1 MQKQMTQLQAL
12 KAQKE
17 QLEAKKAELL
27 ELKNDD
33 KLTDKQQ
40 EQLND
45 IAIKLVDIDEEIEK
59 FSSKNS
65 EYEVPKGTENHI
77 HISIVRGNRFSA
89 KTGKETNPPYVQIFS
104 RGEFE
109 VFKQSFKNLGYT
121 IVSVL
126 HDPTGEANN
135 LISEN

>member
-1 MQKQMTQLQAL
+1 M
-12 KAQKE
+12 QKE
-17 QLEAKKAELL
+17 QLEAKKMELL
-27 ELKNDD
+27 KLKNDD

-45 IAIKLVDIDEEIEK
+45 IAVRLVDLDEEIEK
-59 FSSKNS
+59 LSSDSK
-65 EYEVPKGTENHI
+65 YEVPKGTENHV
-77 HISIVRGNRFSA
+77 HLSIVRGNRFSA
-89 KTGKETNPPYVQIFS
+89 RTGKEINPPYVQIFS

-126 HDPTGEANN
+126 HDPTGEASS
-135 LISEN
+135 LISKDED

>member
-1 MQKQMTQLQAL
+1 M
-12 KAQKE
+12 
-17 QLEAKKAELL
+17 EAKKAELL

>member
-1 MQKQMTQLQAL
+1 M
-12 KAQKE
+12 QKE
-17 QLEAKKAELL
+17 QLEAKKMELL
-27 ELKNDD
+27 KLKNDD

-45 IAIKLVDIDEEIEK
+45 IAVRLVDLDEEIEK
-59 FSSKNS
+59 LSSDSK
-65 EYEVPKGTENHI
+65 YEVPKGTENHV
-77 HISIVRGNRFSA
+77 HLSIVRGNRFSA
-89 KTGKETNPPYVQIFS
+89 KTGKEVNLPYVQIFS

-126 HDPTGEANN
+126 HDPTGEASS
-135 LISEN
+135 LISEDEN

>member
-1 MQKQMTQLQAL
+1 MTQLQAL
-12 KAQKE
+12 KEQKE

-27 ELKNDD
+27 KLKSDD

-45 IAIKLVDIDEEIEK
+45 IAVKLVDLDEEIEK
-59 FSSKNS
+59 ALSNGSS
-65 EYEVPKGTENHI
+65 YEVPKGTENHV
-77 HISIVRGNRFSA
+77 HLNIVRGNRFSA
-89 KTGKETNPPYVQIFS
+89 KTGKEINPPYVQIFS

-126 HDPTGEANN
+126 HDPTGEASS
-135 LISEN
+135 LISKD

>member
-1 MQKQMTQLQAL
+1 M
-12 KAQKE
+12 
-17 QLEAKKAELL
+17 EAKKAELL
-27 ELKNDD
+27 KLKNDD

-59 FSSKNS
+59 SSSKNS

-77 HISIVRGNRFSA
+77 HLSIVRGNRFSA
-89 KTGKETNPPYVQIFS
+89 KTGKEVNPPYVQIFS
-104 RGEFE
+104 RSEFE